1 MRAGSAGAVSG
12 ERWAAS
18 GECCIGG
25 GTLTAMRRECA
36 LPRELPRKTSATAQK
51 RHAVTSISGLQW
63 IMKTACRGAVDMGG
77 EPCGDVCGAVW
88 AERAW
93 HIHRSPI
100 TPSATSLAL

>member
-1 MRAGSAGAVSG
+1 M
-12 ERWAAS
+12 S

-63 IMKTACRGAVDMGG
+63 IMKTACRGAV
-77 EPCGDVCGAVW
+77 EVCEVCGAVEVCEVCGLQ
-88 AERAW
+88 A
-93 HIHRSPI
+93 
-100 TPSATSLAL
+100 

>member
-1 MRAGSAGAVSG
+1 M
-12 ERWAAS
+12 
-18 GECCIGG
+18 
-25 GTLTAMRRECA
+25 TAMRRECA

-63 IMKTACRGAVDMGG
+63 IMKTACRGAV
-77 EPCGDVCGAVW
+77 EVCEVCGLLRRGMMRLSLWLPCAW